1 MSLKRSASIT
11 LIAALLVIL
20 SAGMVFAGG
29 GQQGESQAAS
39 SGEWKWQR
47 KITLVCPW
55 GVGGGADGTLRPLQP
70 LLQEILGVPV
80 EIVNVEGA
88 GGANGIVFA
97 QKQPADGYTYVLA
110 TQSIILLDLQ
120 KILPFDYQKELQPV
134 AKLVHSTNLLTS
146 SKKFQA
152 GKYSNFQEMIAYA
165 KAHPQELSCG
175 MLTATGQD
183 SVSMKQTLAAA
194 LGVSIPDVDKY
205 IKTVSYGGGAE
216 LSAAMVGG
224 HLSLGVSGSEEIQGL
239 IQSGD
244 IVPLIAMSENRV
256 SSVPNGPCTKDLGI
270 NSFVGSWRAIYART
284 STPQAAVDSLAA
296 ALKKAWDS
304 PSYQEF
310 MKNAGYLDRAGYAT
324 RAETQALAASEYQ
337 IFTGYLKDIGI
348 LK

>member
-1 MSLKRSASIT
+1 MKKISKATI
-11 LIAALLVIL
+11 IAVLLVTL
-20 SAGMVFAGG
+20 SAAVVFAGG
-29 GQQGESQAAS
+29 QSAGSGSGGGS
-39 SGEWKWQR
+39 SGEWKWER
-47 KITLVCPW
+47 KVTLVCPW

-70 LLQEILGVPV
+70 LLQQILGVPV

-146 SKKFQA
+146 SKKFQT
-152 GKYSNFQEMIAYA
+152 GKYSNFQEMITYA

-239 IQSGD
+239 IESGD
-244 IVPLIAMSENRV
+244 IVPLIAMSENRL
-256 SSVPNGPCTKDLGI
+256 SSVPNVPCTKDLGI
-270 NSFVGSWRAIYART
+270 NSFVGSWRALYART
-284 STPQAAVDSLAA
+284 SVPQAAVDSLAV
-296 ALKKAWDS
+296 ALKKAWDM
-304 PSYQEF
+304 PAYQEF
-310 MKNAGYLDRAGYAT
+310 MKNSGYLDRAGYAT
-324 RAETQALAASEYQ
+324 RTETQALAASEYQ

>member
-1 MSLKRSASIT
+1 MKKIGQVTISAVL
-11 LIAALLVIL
+11 LIAL
-20 SAGMVFAGG
+20 SAAVVFAGG
-29 GQQGESQAAS
+29 QSAGSSAG
-39 SGEWKWQR
+39 SGEWKWER
-47 KITLVCPW
+47 KVTLVCPW

-146 SKKFQA
+146 SKKFQT
-152 GKYSNFQEMIAYA
+152 GKYNNFQEMITYA

-183 SVSMKQTLAAA
+183 SVSMKQTLAVA
-194 LGVSIPDVDKY
+194 LGVSVPDVDKY

-244 IVPLIAMSENRV
+244 IIPLIAMSENRV
-256 SSVPNGPCTKDLGI
+256 SSVPNVPCTKELGI

-284 STPQAAVDSLAA
+284 TTPQAAVDSLAA

-304 PSYQEF
+304 PAYQEF
-310 MKNAGYLDRAGYAT
+310 MKNSGYLDRAGYAT
-324 RAETQALAASEYQ
+324 RAETQALATSEYQ